1 MLNNKV
7 RFIQTALLSSLLCM
21 GSVYAASAKSPVGC
35 WKTIDDVTKA
45 DKSYVK
51 ITEVTKEID
60 GEKVPTLSATVSQ
73 ILKLDNP
80 KEDPETKTCEVCEGD
95 KQGRKI
101 KGMEIMWDVQRT
113 GDNTWDN
120 GQILDPKTGKVYNVS
135 LELPKASKL
144 NVRGYLPVPL
154 FGSTLGRTQS
164 WRKVEDSKCN
174 PKP

>member
-7 RFIQTALLSSLLCM
+7 IFNTVLLSSILCM
-21 GSVYAASAKSPVGC
+21 SNVYGAVAKSPVGC
-35 WKTIDDVTKA
+35 WKTKDDVTGA

-60 GEKVPTLSATVSQ
+60 GEKVPTSSATVSQ

-80 KEDPETKTCEVCEGD
+80 KEDPETKTCEVCEGE
-95 KQGRKI
+95 KHGKKI
-101 KGMEIMWDVQRT
+101 KGMEIMWNVQRT

-120 GQILDPKTGKVYNVS
+120 GEILDPKTGKVYNVN
-135 LELPKASKL
+135 LELTKASKL
-144 NVRGYLPVPL
+144 NVRGYLAVPL

-174 PKP
+174 TKP